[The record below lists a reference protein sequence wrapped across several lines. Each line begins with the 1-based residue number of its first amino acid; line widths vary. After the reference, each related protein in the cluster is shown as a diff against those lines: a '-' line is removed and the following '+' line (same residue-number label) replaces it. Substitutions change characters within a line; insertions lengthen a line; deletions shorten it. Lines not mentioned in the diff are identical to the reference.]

1 MGCCMSSAVYITP
14 PHELAVN
21 KLDQHLQR
29 KQGLKT
35 AEQLSKQN
43 GKYAEDPTEWRK
55 RKEKDFSAFAPK
67 LKQKKIVPWRE

>member
-43 GKYAEDPTEWRK
+43 GKYAEDPTQWRK
-55 RKEKDFSAFAPK
+55 RKEKDFSPTK
-67 LKQKKIVPWRE
+67 DVGV